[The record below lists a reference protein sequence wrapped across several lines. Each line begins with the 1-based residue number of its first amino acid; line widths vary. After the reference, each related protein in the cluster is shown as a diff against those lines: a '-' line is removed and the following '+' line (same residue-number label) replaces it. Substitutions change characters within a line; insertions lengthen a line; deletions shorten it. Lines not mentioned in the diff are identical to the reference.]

1 MIAIDTN
8 IFIYLLEANPVFGKK
23 AYEIFADLELGRSEA
38 VASELVFAEV
48 LSSPKITDKQAVL
61 LTNKLRA
68 LDVKYLAVTENVLLK
83 SAELRRKYGLGFADS
98 IHTASAILA
107 GASQIVTNDK
117 ELLKKNVSN
126 IEIASI

>member
-8 IFIYLLEANPVFGKK
+8 IFIYLLEANPVFGQK

-48 LSSPKITDKQAVL
+48 LSSPKITDKQAVM
-61 LTNKLRA
+61 LTQKLRA
-68 LDVKYLAVTENVLLK
+68 LDVKYLPVTDKVLFK
-83 SAELRRKYGLGFADS
+83 SAELRRKCGLGFADS

-107 GASQIVTNDK
+107 GATQLVTNDK
-117 ELLKKNVSN
+117 ELLKKNVNN
-126 IEIASI
+126 IDLVSI